1 MKTGRIQIYCGD
13 GRGKTTAAIGQAIR
27 AASQGKTV
35 TIIQFLKGRN
45 EEEIYFIKR
54 LEPEIKLFRF
64 EKSDEFYD
72 QLSQTQQS
80 EEVMNIRNG
89 INFARKVVQTGGC
102 DVLILDELL
111 GLLDNKI
118 ITMEDIR
125 QIIEHKSEDME
136 LIFTGRFIND
146 ELMEIAD
153 SVSKVETLK

>member
-1 MKTGRIQIYCGD
+1 MKTGLIQIYCGD
-13 GRGKTTAAIGQAIR
+13 GRGKTTAAIGRAIR
-27 AASQGKTV
+27 AASHGKTV

-45 EEEIYFIKR
+45 EEELNFIKR

-64 EKSDEFYD
+64 EKSDEFYE
-72 QLSQTQQS
+72 QLTQTQQS

-102 DVLILDELL
+102 EVLILDELL

-125 QIIEHKSEDME
+125 EIVEHKSEDME